1 MIEVFSQTKPRVSN
15 DILLLQ
21 DFGLSL
27 PYQTISCKQGY
38 PLKHYLSFTHFL
50 WLIQRKAPRMNNILY
65 LEVVLEKLDVV
76 ESPSIEVDE
85 VRCFDNPDDDA
96 ILPTWAVIELL

>member
-1 MIEVFSQTKPRVSN
+1 
-15 DILLLQ
+15 
-21 DFGLSL
+21 
-27 PYQTISCKQGY
+27 
-38 PLKHYLSFTHFL
+38 
-50 WLIQRKAPRMNNILY
+50 MNNILY

-96 ILPTWAVIELL
+96 ILPTWAVIEL